1 MHEIKE
7 LVGQTIKKSSLY
19 PKSGDDVLD
28 IVTENFRYRLYH
40 DQDCCESVAIERVS
54 GVEYLFG
61 KVLEVEETYPDIPYD
76 HESYTWTNYKFVTEN
91 GICEIL
97 WLGYS
102 NGYYSE
108 SVSLDRTNLTGFEL
122 IQPVLTDEFQPT
134 ETDHNPTHSTKEVSM
149 VVSVISSIK
158 FKLDE
163 DSHTVS
169 YSKACKQL
177 EHSDKSEM
185 FGRFRAV
192 ITDTPEEGI
201 KKLAQQISELLQLF
215 YFKPRPADFEFQVQT
230 SEVYNGEFWLMP
242 FTSDCKT
249 YNVQKIMD
257 S

>member
-1 MHEIKE
+1 MREIKE

-40 DQDCCESVAIERVS
+40 DQNCCESVAIERVS
-54 GVEYLFG
+54 GIEYLFG
-61 KVLEVEETYPDIPYD
+61 KVLEAEETYPDIPCD
-76 HESYTWTNYKFVTEN
+76 QESYTWTNYKFVTEN
-91 GICEIL
+91 GTCEIL

-108 SVSLDRTNLTGFEL
+108 SVSLDRTNGEL
-122 IQPVLTDEFQPT
+122 QPT

-169 YSKACKQL
+169 YSKVCKQL

-185 FGRFRAV
+185 FGRFKAV
-192 ITDTPEEGI
+192 ITNTNEEGV
-201 KKLAQQISELLQLF
+201 KKLAQQISESLQLF
-215 YFKPRPADFEFQVQT
+215 YFKPRPDDFEFQIQT
-230 SEVYNGEFWLMP
+230 SEVRNGEFWLIP

-249 YNVQKIMD
+249 YNVQEVLD